1 MVSVYFQTEEIE
13 DLLAILYNFNKI
25 IGILVESKKCPKD
38 PEVNIYMKLDWIE
51 QLMEKVLNEG
61 QELKE
66 GVLESAK
73 EIGLSPQ

>member
-25 IGILVESKKCPKD
+25 IGILVESKKSPKD

-51 QLMEKVLNEG
+51 
-61 QELKE
+61 
-66 GVLESAK
+66 
-73 EIGLSPQ
+73 